1 MVDGPPVCFVFVP
14 DPILLP
20 AFRSQ
25 ICCSTECD
33 DTFTVSEYFIVCEKS
48 EDRSFIYLIDKLRN
62 SIDIPC
68 KADISTY
75 YLKCGQS
82 QFQALQWIK

>member
-1 MVDGPPVCFVFVP
+1 MVDGPPVCFVLLP
-14 DPILLP
+14 DPILL
-20 AFRSQ
+20 ADFRSQ

-62 SIDIPC
+62 SSSGNAGNLNF
-68 KADISTY
+68 KLY
-75 YLKCGQS
+75 NE
-82 QFQALQWIK
+82 